1 MRCLVVVDDKNK
13 NGNGDA
19 NQEEDSSRRKF
30 LKDAGIFTGGVV
42 GAGFLGGVIG
52 NKWWDDSD
60 SATESKTTP
69 DFSEARIFFN
79 RREDFNVLS
88 WATERI
94 FPEDDHGPGAILLGV
109 PYFIDRQLAG
119 PWGKNADDYMMGPFK
134 EGESTQGF
142 QSPLNRGEIFTQGIR
157 EINKVSNKKFKSSF
171 PELEEEQQNEALMM
185 FENDEVE
192 LKNVSSARFF
202 SLLRQA
208 TLEGAY
214 SDPLYGGN
222 RNMDGWRMKEF
233 PGAQSAYINEIEEE
247 DFIKMDPVSLSDYN
261 Q

>member
-1 MRCLVVVDDKNK
+1 M
-13 NGNGDA
+13 
-19 NQEEDSSRRKF
+19 
-30 LKDAGIFTGGVV
+30 
-42 GAGFLGGVIG
+42 
-52 NKWWDDSD
+52 
-60 SATESKTTP
+60 
-69 DFSEARIFFN
+69 
-79 RREDFNVLS
+79 
-88 WATERI
+88 
-94 FPEDDHGPGAILLGV
+94 
-109 PYFIDRQLAG
+109 
-119 PWGKNADDYMMGPFK
+119 
-134 EGESTQGF
+134 
-142 QSPLNRGEIFTQGIR
+142 
-157 EINKVSNKKFKSSF
+157 SNKKFKSSF
-171 PELEEEQQNEALMM
+171 PELEEEQQNEVLMM

>member
-1 MRCLVVVDDKNK
+1 
-13 NGNGDA
+13 
-19 NQEEDSSRRKF
+19 
-30 LKDAGIFTGGVV
+30 
-42 GAGFLGGVIG
+42 
-52 NKWWDDSD
+52 
-60 SATESKTTP
+60 
-69 DFSEARIFFN
+69 
-79 RREDFNVLS
+79 
-88 WATERI
+88 
-94 FPEDDHGPGAILLGV
+94 
-109 PYFIDRQLAG
+109 
-119 PWGKNADDYMMGPFK
+119 MGPFK

-171 PELEEEQQNEALMM
+171 PELEEEQQNEVLMM

-233 PGAQSAYINEIEEE
+233 PGAQSAYIKKLKKKILLRW
-247 DFIKMDPVSLSDYN
+247 IQLA
-261 Q
+261 

>member
-134 EGESTQGF
+134 EGKA
-142 QSPLNRGEIFTQGIR
+142 R
-157 EINKVSNKKFKSSF
+157 KVFNH
-171 PELEEEQQNEALMM
+171 L
-185 FENDEVE
+185 
-192 LKNVSSARFF
+192 
-202 SLLRQA
+202 
-208 TLEGAY
+208 
-214 SDPLYGGN
+214 
-222 RNMDGWRMKEF
+222 
-233 PGAQSAYINEIEEE
+233 
-247 DFIKMDPVSLSDYN
+247 
-261 Q
+261 